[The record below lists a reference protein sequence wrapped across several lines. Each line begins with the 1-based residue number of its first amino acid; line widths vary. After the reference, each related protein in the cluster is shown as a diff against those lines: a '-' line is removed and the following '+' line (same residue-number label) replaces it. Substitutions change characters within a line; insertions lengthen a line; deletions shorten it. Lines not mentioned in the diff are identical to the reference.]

1 MNKVLVSLL
10 LTLGL
15 TGVAQAAGDAEAG
28 QGKVAVC
35 GACHG
40 ADGNSPAPNFPK
52 LAGQGERY
60 LLKQLHDIKSG
71 ARPVVE
77 MTGMLDNLSEQ
88 DMADIAAYFSS
99 QKMSVGAADPK
110 LVERGEALFRG
121 GKLEEGMPSCI
132 GCHSPNGAGLAAA
145 GFPHL
150 GGQHAQYVAK
160 QLTDFRE
167 GNRTNDGDAMIM
179 RAIAAKPDILLM
191 DEPFSALDPLARASL
206 QETVS
211 LIHKKLGTTIVF
223 VTHDMNEAAKLA
235 CRIGVMHQGRLV
247 QVDTPQ
253 DIQNHP
259 ADDYVRSLFGA
270 AQPENTISADKVIN
284 LYRRLDADG
293 KARVREYWAQNRMD
307 V

>member
-15 TGVAQAAGDAEAG
+15 TGVAQAAGDAQAG

-40 ADGNSPAPNFPK
+40 VDGNSPAPNFPK

-71 ARPVVE
+71 NRQVVE
-77 MTGMLDNLSEQ
+77 MTGLLNNLSDQ
-88 DMADIAAYFSS
+88 DMADIAAYFAS

-121 GKLEEGMPSCI
+121 GKLEEGMPACT

-145 GFPHL
+145 GYPHL

-179 RAIAAKPDILLM
+179 RSIAAKLSNKDI
-191 DEPFSALDPLARASL
+191 EA
-206 QETVS
+206 VS
-211 LIHKKLGTTIVF
+211 SYI
-223 VTHDMNEAAKLA
+223 
-235 CRIGVMHQGRLV
+235 QGL
-247 QVDTPQ
+247 
-253 DIQNHP
+253 H
-259 ADDYVRSLFGA
+259 
-270 AQPENTISADKVIN
+270 
-284 LYRRLDADG
+284 
-293 KARVREYWAQNRMD
+293 
-307 V
+307 

>member
-71 ARPVVE
+71 NRQVVE
-77 MTGMLDNLSEQ
+77 MTGMLDNLSDQ
-88 DMADIAAYFSS
+88 DMADISAYFSS

-110 LVERGEALFRG
+110 LVARGEALFRG
-121 GKLEEGMPSCI
+121 GKLEEGMPACT
-132 GCHSPNGAGLAAA
+132 GCHSPDGAGLAAA

-179 RAIAAKPDILLM
+179 RAIAAKLSNKDI
-191 DEPFSALDPLARASL
+191 EA
-206 QETVS
+206 VS
-211 LIHKKLGTTIVF
+211 SFI
-223 VTHDMNEAAKLA
+223 
-235 CRIGVMHQGRLV
+235 QGL
-247 QVDTPQ
+247 
-253 DIQNHP
+253 H
-259 ADDYVRSLFGA
+259 
-270 AQPENTISADKVIN
+270 
-284 LYRRLDADG
+284 
-293 KARVREYWAQNRMD
+293 
-307 V
+307 

>member
-71 ARPVVE
+71 NRQVVE

-88 DMADIAAYFSS
+88 DIADIAAYFSS

-121 GKLEEGMPSCI
+121 GKLEEGMPACT
-132 GCHSPNGAGLAAA
+132 GCHSPDGAGLAAA

-179 RAIAAKPDILLM
+179 RAIAAKLSNKDI
-191 DEPFSALDPLARASL
+191 EA
-206 QETVS
+206 VS
-211 LIHKKLGTTIVF
+211 SFI
-223 VTHDMNEAAKLA
+223 
-235 CRIGVMHQGRLV
+235 QGL
-247 QVDTPQ
+247 
-253 DIQNHP
+253 H
-259 ADDYVRSLFGA
+259 
-270 AQPENTISADKVIN
+270 
-284 LYRRLDADG
+284 
-293 KARVREYWAQNRMD
+293 
-307 V
+307 